1 MNIEFIEALKD
12 LEKERGI
19 EMDVLIEAIEAALIS
34 AYKKN
39 YGSSQNV
46 RVEINR
52 NNGEIHVIYRK
63 DVVEEVT
70 DPALEMTLAEAQQYD
85 PEFEVGDIFESEVT
99 PRSFGRIAAQ
109 TAKHVVVQRIRE
121 AERNMIYD
129 QYATRKDD
137 IISAT
142 VLRAEGKNVFIDL
155 GKTEALLA
163 PSEQM
168 PRENYRQGNRLKVY
182 VLEVR
187 KTTKGPQI
195 LVSRTH
201 PGLLKRLFER
211 EVPEIQDGTVE
222 IKSVVREPGWRS
234 KIAVHSHNPNVDP
247 VGACVGAKG
256 MRVQAIVNELDGEK
270 IEIIRWDENPAIYV
284 SNALS
289 PAKAISVEIDEEEK
303 FTRVVVP
310 DFQLSLAIGKEG
322 QNARLAARLTGW
334 KIDIKSESQME
345 ELEMDQE
352 QEESTEY
359 YGFDEDEFAEE
370 ALSAEESQ
378 AQAQADE
385 TFAEV
390 EPEMA
395 VADEENIAEPEL
407 PADEDSAAAM
417 QQDKES

>member
-63 DVVEEVT
+63 DVVEEVD
-70 DPALEMTLAEAQQYD
+70 DPATQMSLEEAQRYD
-85 PEFEVGDIFESEVT
+85 PEFEVGDVFESEVT

-109 TAKHVVVQRIRE
+109 TAKHVVMQRIRE
-121 AERNMIYD
+121 AERNMVYD

-137 IISAT
+137 IITAT
-142 VLRAEGKNVFIDL
+142 VLRVEGKNVFMDL

-163 PSEQM
+163 PSEQI

-182 VLEVR
+182 ILEVR
-187 KTTKGPQI
+187 KTNKGPQI

-222 IKSVVREPGWRS
+222 IKSVVLEPGWRS
-234 KIAVHSHNPNVDP
+234 KIAVYSKNTSVDP
-247 VGACVGAKG
+247 VGACVGSKG

-270 IEIIRWDENPAIYV
+270 IEIIRWDEDPAIYV

-334 KIDIKSESQME
+334 KIDIKSESQMA
-345 ELEMDQE
+345 ELEENGEAIEQDEYWDESGAQE
-352 QEESTEY
+352 YQDALETE
-359 YGFDEDEFAEE
+359 
-370 ALSAEESQ
+370 
-378 AQAQADE
+378 
-385 TFAEV
+385 
-390 EPEMA
+390 
-395 VADEENIAEPEL
+395 
-407 PADEDSAAAM
+407 
-417 QQDKES
+417 K

>member
-63 DVVEEVT
+63 DVVEEVD
-70 DPALEMTLAEAQQYD
+70 DPATQMSLAEAQRYD
-85 PEFEVGDIFESEVT
+85 PEFEVGDVFESEVT

-109 TAKHVVVQRIRE
+109 TAKHVVMQRIRE
-121 AERNMIYD
+121 AERNMVYD

-137 IISAT
+137 IITAT
-142 VLRAEGKNVFIDL
+142 VLRVEGKNVFMDL

-163 PSEQM
+163 PSEQI

-182 VLEVR
+182 ILEVR
-187 KTTKGPQI
+187 KTNKGPQI

-234 KIAVHSHNPNVDP
+234 KIAVYSKNTSVDP
-247 VGACVGAKG
+247 VGACVGSKG

-270 IEIIRWDENPAIYV
+270 IEIIRWDEDPAIYV

-289 PAKAISVEIDEEEK
+289 PAKAISVEIDEEDK

-334 KIDIKSESQME
+334 KIDIKSESQMA
-345 ELEMDQE
+345 ELEENGEATEQDEYWDESGTQE
-352 QEESTEY
+352 YQDVLETE
-359 YGFDEDEFAEE
+359 
-370 ALSAEESQ
+370 
-378 AQAQADE
+378 
-385 TFAEV
+385 
-390 EPEMA
+390 
-395 VADEENIAEPEL
+395 
-407 PADEDSAAAM
+407 
-417 QQDKES
+417 K

>member
-63 DVVEEVT
+63 DVVEEVD
-70 DPALEMTLAEAQQYD
+70 DPATQMSLEEAQRYD
-85 PEFEVGDIFESEVT
+85 PEFEVGDVFESEVT

-109 TAKHVVVQRIRE
+109 TAKHVVMQRIRE
-121 AERNMIYD
+121 AERNMVYD

-137 IISAT
+137 IITAT
-142 VLRAEGKNVFIDL
+142 VLRVEGKNVFMDL

-163 PSEQM
+163 PSEQI

-182 VLEVR
+182 ILEVR
-187 KTTKGPQI
+187 KTNKGPQI

-234 KIAVHSHNPNVDP
+234 KNS
-247 VGACVGAKG
+247 C
-256 MRVQAIVNELDGEK
+256 L
-270 IEIIRWDENPAIYV
+270 
-284 SNALS
+284 
-289 PAKAISVEIDEEEK
+289 
-303 FTRVVVP
+303 
-310 DFQLSLAIGKEG
+310 
-322 QNARLAARLTGW
+322 
-334 KIDIKSESQME
+334 
-345 ELEMDQE
+345 
-352 QEESTEY
+352 
-359 YGFDEDEFAEE
+359 
-370 ALSAEESQ
+370 
-378 AQAQADE
+378 
-385 TFAEV
+385 
-390 EPEMA
+390 
-395 VADEENIAEPEL
+395 
-407 PADEDSAAAM
+407 
-417 QQDKES
+417 

>member
-52 NNGEIHVIYRK
+52 NSGEIHVIYRK
-63 DVVEEVT
+63 EVVEEVL
-70 DPALEMTLAEAQQYD
+70 DPTMEMSLAEAQEYD
-85 PEFEVGDIFESEVT
+85 EEFEIGDIFESEVT

-121 AERNMIYD
+121 AERNMVYD
-129 QYATRKDD
+129 KYSTKKDD

-142 VLRAEGKNVFIDL
+142 VLRVEGKNVFIDL
-155 GKTEALLA
+155 GKSEGLLA
-163 PSEQM
+163 PSEQI

-201 PGLLKRLFER
+201 PGLLKCLFER

-234 KIAVHSHNPNVDP
+234 KIAVCSNNSNVDP

-289 PAKAISVEIDEEEK
+289 PAKAISVEIDEDDK

-345 ELEMDQE
+345 ELEAHDSE
-352 QEESTEY
+352 DNGEEY
-359 YGFDEDEFAEE
+359 YSSAEDEYDE
-370 ALSAEESQ
+370 
-378 AQAQADE
+378 QAD
-385 TFAEV
+385 
-390 EPEMA
+390 
-395 VADEENIAEPEL
+395 VAAEPET
-407 PADEDSAAAM
+407 EDTID
-417 QQDKES
+417 DKTEQAEEQED

>member
-63 DVVEEVT
+63 DVVEEVD
-70 DPALEMTLAEAQQYD
+70 DPATQMSLEEAQRYD
-85 PEFEVGDIFESEVT
+85 PEFEVGDVFESEVT

-109 TAKHVVVQRIRE
+109 TAKHVVMQRIRE
-121 AERNMIYD
+121 AERNMVYD

-137 IISAT
+137 IITAT
-142 VLRAEGKNVFIDL
+142 VLRVEGKNVFMDL

-163 PSEQM
+163 PSEQI

-182 VLEVR
+182 ILEVR
-187 KTTKGPQI
+187 KTNKGPQI

-234 KIAVHSHNPNVDP
+234 KIAVYSKNTSVDP
-247 VGACVGAKG
+247 VGACVGSKG

-270 IEIIRWDENPAIYV
+270 IEIIRWDEDPAIYV

-334 KIDIKSESQME
+334 KIDIKSESQMADLEENEDSEDAGSYFGEE
-345 ELEMDQE
+345 EL
-352 QEESTEY
+352 
-359 YGFDEDEFAEE
+359 
-370 ALSAEESQ
+370 
-378 AQAQADE
+378 ADE
-385 TFAEV
+385 YQDV
-390 EPEMA
+390 PEM
-395 VADEENIAEPEL
+395 E
-407 PADEDSAAAM
+407 
-417 QQDKES
+417 K

>member
-63 DVVEEVT
+63 DVVEEVD
-70 DPALEMTLAEAQQYD
+70 DPATQMSLEEAQRYD
-85 PEFEVGDIFESEVT
+85 PEFEVGDVFESEVT

-109 TAKHVVVQRIRE
+109 TAKHVVMQRIRE
-121 AERNMIYD
+121 AERNMVYD

-137 IISAT
+137 IIPAT
-142 VLRAEGKNVFIDL
+142 VLRVEGKNVFMDL

-163 PSEQM
+163 PSEQI

-182 VLEVR
+182 ILEVR
-187 KTTKGPQI
+187 KTNKGPQI

-234 KIAVHSHNPNVDP
+234 KIAVYSKNTSVDP
-247 VGACVGAKG
+247 VGACVGSKG

-270 IEIIRWDENPAIYV
+270 IEIIRWDEDPAIYV

-334 KIDIKSESQME
+334 KIDIKSESQMA
-345 ELEMDQE
+345 ELEENGEAIEQDEYWDESGAQE
-352 QEESTEY
+352 YQDALETE
-359 YGFDEDEFAEE
+359 
-370 ALSAEESQ
+370 
-378 AQAQADE
+378 
-385 TFAEV
+385 
-390 EPEMA
+390 
-395 VADEENIAEPEL
+395 
-407 PADEDSAAAM
+407 
-417 QQDKES
+417 K